1 MLDFLELVF
10 DLVESFL
17 DLGIEKVFKNTDAKN
32 RIPRP
37 ARGRRIVKVQLK

>member
-17 DLGIEKVFKNTDAKN
+17 ELGIEKVFKKH
-32 RIPRP
+32 
-37 ARGRRIVKVQLK
+37 RRKKQDPPPGEGTEDR

>member
-17 DLGIEKVFKNTDAKN
+17 ELGIEKVFKKH
-32 RIPRP
+32 
-37 ARGRRIVKVQLK
+37 RRKKQDPPPGEGTEER